1 MVLRYTG
8 KWACIGSLGRESGRG
23 PLDLAKDYHAD
34 YSRGVFSSLPI
45 GKQTSIDLTRGV
57 SMQKQFKEIPF
68 DKLRGFVDP
77 ASLPFENTAA
87 LEPLE
92 EPILGQVRATDAIR
106 FGTGMKTA
114 GYHIFIAGPPKA
126 GLTYAARTYIE
137 EHAKKEAATPD
148 WCYVHNFK
156 EPDKPKSLKISAG
169 KGKEFKKD
177 MQELIEAVQK
187 KILEVFESDD
197 YSAKEAEVH
206 KAFES
211 YRREIL
217 EELSQAAK
225 EKGFIL
231 QVSQV
236 GMVIIPATTDGLP
249 MSQEKV
255 SELTD
260 EERESLKEKS
270 NTLQERM
277 KEAVRKIREA
287 EASFKE
293 EHHKLDSQVALFV
306 VEQIVEPHFERYK
319 DEPEVL
325 EHLKG
330 VQEDILENINDFKK
344 KEESQQQQMPQFQ
357 VPQKEATFRKYAV
370 NVLIDNSDAEGAP
383 VVIESNPTYPNL
395 FGSIERQAWFGALFT
410 DFTMIK
416 PGVLHRANGGYLI
429 MKALDLLKWWLSWE
443 ALKRALRDQEIRIED
458 LGELYG
464 LFSTRTIR
472 PEPIPLDIKII
483 LTGDPYLFELL
494 HLYDD
499 RFGKLFKVKAHMDD
513 RMDNREEI
521 ALQFARM
528 AGGFCREKNLRHLS
542 RAGFARMLEYS
553 MERTEDREKLTL
565 ELVDISDLIREADYF
580 AGLDQ
585 ARFIEKEHV
594 DTAVEK
600 RIFRSN
606 LYEERIRELTEKDI
620 LWIETDGS
628 KVGQINGLSI
638 LFTGDYEF
646 GRPNRITATVSV
658 GREGVVAIE
667 RESKL
672 SGKIHTKGVMILSSF
687 LKERFAHNKPLS
699 LSATFCF
706 EQSYGMVEG
715 DSASSTELFALLSA
729 LSGVP
734 VSQGIAA
741 TGSVS
746 QKGEIQPVGG
756 VTRKV
761 ESFFDICKHK
771 GLNGHQGVIIPEK
784 NIRNLMLKQDVIEAV
799 KQGRFHVWPI
809 STVEEGIEIL
819 TGQEA
824 GVLQPDGTYS
834 EGSVFQKVDQ
844 RLVEIA
850 EIVRKFAKET
860 DDNTKRA
867 GSEEKEQNL

>member
-1 MVLRYTG
+1 M
-8 KWACIGSLGRESGRG
+8 
-23 PLDLAKDYHAD
+23 
-34 YSRGVFSSLPI
+34 RGVI
-45 GKQTSIDLTRGV
+45 
-57 SMQKQFKEIPF
+57 MQKRVKEVPF

-77 ASLPFENTAA
+77 ESLPFETTAA
-87 LEPLE
+87 LEPPE
-92 EPILGQVRATDAIR
+92 EPMLGQVRATDAIK

-114 GYHIFIAGPPKA
+114 GYHIFIAGPSKT

-137 EHAKKEAATPD
+137 EQAVKEPTPPD
-148 WCYVHNFK
+148 WSYVHNFK
-156 EPDKPKSLKISAG
+156 EPDKPKSLRISAG
-169 KGKEFKKD
+169 KGKGFKKD
-177 MQELIEAVQK
+177 MQELIETAQR
-187 KILEVFESDD
+187 KISEVFESDD
-197 YSAKEAEVH
+197 YNAKETEVH
-206 KAFES
+206 KAFEN

-217 EELSQAAK
+217 EKLSQAAK
-225 EKGFIL
+225 EEGFIL

-236 GMVIIPATTDGLP
+236 GMVIIPATIDGLP
-249 MSQEKV
+249 MNQEKV
-255 SELTD
+255 AELTD
-260 EERESLKEKS
+260 EERDRLKEKS
-270 NTLQERM
+270 NDVQEKM

-293 EHHKLDSQVALFV
+293 EHHKLDSRVALFV
-306 VEQIVEPHFERYK
+306 VGQIVEPYLEKFK
-319 DEPEVL
+319 DEPEVV
-325 EHLKG
+325 EHLRA

-344 KEESQQQQMPQFQ
+344 KEEGQQPQMPQFQ
-357 VPQKEATFRKYAV
+357 IPQKEAAFRKYAV
-370 NVLIDNSDAEGAP
+370 NILIDNSDTKGAP

-395 FGSIERQAWFGALFT
+395 FGTIERQAWFGALFT

-429 MKALDLLKWWLSWE
+429 MKALDLLKLWLSWE

-513 RMDNREEI
+513 RMDNREEL

-528 AGGFCREKNLRHLS
+528 AGNFCREKNLRHLS

-565 ELVDISDLIREADYF
+565 ELGDISDLIREADYF

-585 ARFIEKEHV
+585 VRFIEKKHV
-594 DTAVEK
+594 EKAIDK

-620 LWIETDGS
+620 IWIETDGS

-672 SGKIHTKGVMILSSF
+672 SGKIHTKGVMILTSF

-734 VSQGIAA
+734 IYQGIAV

-761 ESFFDICKHK
+761 EAFFDICRHK
-771 GLNGHQGVIIPEK
+771 GLNSRQGVIIPEK
-784 NIRNLMLKQDVIEAV
+784 NIRNLMLKQEVIAAV
-799 KQGRFHVWPI
+799 KEGRFHVWPI
-809 STVEEGIEIL
+809 RNIEEGIEIL
-819 TGQEA
+819 TGLDA
-824 GVLQPDGTYS
+824 GELQPDGTYP
-834 EGSVFQKVDQ
+834 EGSVFQKVDR
-844 RLVEIA
+844 RLVELA
-850 EIVRKFAKET
+850 EIVKKFSKET
-860 DDNTKRA
+860 DDDAKRA
-867 GSEEKEQNL
+867 GGEGKE